1 MNLLNKD
8 DIIKMQ
14 IPIID
19 PNCNLSVIYF
29 LLQDNEIVYVGS
41 SNKGLSRIY
50 QHIRDK
56 KFNAYSYIVVPP
68 ENRAKLENN
77 YIFRFNPKYNYIPN
91 YENMISL
98 NVLQKQLKQKK
109 VEKLYYKRELYK
121 LFEKFGI
128 PIIRW
133 RQFELIYDLDYYQF
147 LEKGREEGLWQ

>member
-19 PNCNLSVIYF
+19 PNCNFSVIYF

-56 KFNAYSYIVVPP
+56 KFNAYSYIVVPS

-109 VEKLYYKRELYK
+109 VEKLYYKREL
-121 LFEKFGI
+121 
-128 PIIRW
+128 
-133 RQFELIYDLDYYQF
+133 
-147 LEKGREEGLWQ
+147 

>member
-1 MNLLNKD
+1 MKLLNED
-8 DIIKMQ
+8 DMIKMQ

-19 PNCNLSVIYF
+19 PNCNLCVIYF

-41 SNKGLSRIY
+41 SNKGLGRIY

-56 KFNAYSYIVVPP
+56 KFDAYSYIVVPA
-68 ENRAKLENN
+68 ENRADLENN
-77 YIFRFNPKYNYIPN
+77 YIFRFNPKYNHIPN
-91 YENMISL
+91 YENIISL
-98 NVLQKQLKQKK
+98 NVLQKQLKQRK